1 MALKDFTGTP
11 AQKAEMEAQE
21 KKAFDKERSSFASGS
36 KDTKPEGYTPS
47 RVLTEP
53 KNTGVRISPA
63 MRKNKESMMAYLKS
77 RNSSIG
83 NKSVGS
89 PEIAKARLDQLR
101 KMAGNK

>member
-11 AQKAEMEAQE
+11 AEKAEMEAKE
-21 KKAFDKERSSFASGS
+21 KKSFDKERSSFALGS

-47 RVLTEP
+47 RVLSEP

-63 MRKNKESMMAYLKS
+63 MRKDKASMLTYLKS
-77 RNSSIG
+77 RKLSMA
-83 NKSVGS
+83 NKSAS
-89 PEIAKARLDQLR
+89 SSEMAKARLEQLK